1 VEAELV
7 SLSRSL
13 PPSRLG
19 GRALALLWLSG
30 ERAAEAWLET
40 HLDRPTLLALTRRRD
55 RLSREFGAPLAEVLQ
70 QSRAAWVERL
80 LAAGPRR
87 PARPREN
94 LSARLGRLMTHPVW
108 GLMILAGILLGLYGF
123 VGVLGAQVI
132 VGWLEGVVFTQL
144 LNPQITRLVTSIAP
158 PLLAEILVGPF
169 GLWTMGM
176 TYALALIL
184 PIVTTFFLAFAV
196 LEDSG
201 YLSRLAV
208 LVHRV
213 FRMIGLNGKAVVPMV
228 LGLGCVTMA
237 TVTTRILETRRDR
250 LLATLLLALAIPCS
264 AQLGVVMGMLA
275 SVSFSATLIWFG
287 VVLLLLIGVG
297 AIAARLMPGQPTPLM
312 VEIPPLRLPLAS
324 NVLVKTAA
332 RLEWYVKEV
341 VPFFVVGAF
350 MVFLLDKA
358 GMLTRLA
365 SLGQPLVTGWL
376 GLPPQASLAFLMG
389 FLRRDFGATGLFLME
404 RQGLLSPLQIVVAM
418 VTITIFIPC
427 VAAVMMIARERGW
440 RTALAMLALIMPL
453 AFLTGGLLRLV
464 LSAAGWSG

>member
-1 VEAELV
+1 
-7 SLSRSL
+7 
-13 PPSRLG
+13 
-19 GRALALLWLSG
+19 
-30 ERAAEAWLET
+30 
-40 HLDRPTLLALTRRRD
+40 
-55 RLSREFGAPLAEVLQ
+55 
-70 QSRAAWVERL
+70 
-80 LAAGPRR
+80 
-87 PARPREN
+87 
-94 LSARLGRLMTHPVW
+94 
-108 GLMILAGILLGLYGF
+108 
-123 VGVLGAQVI
+123 
-132 VGWLEGVVFTQL
+132 
-144 LNPQITRLVTSIAP
+144 
-158 PLLAEILVGPF
+158 
-169 GLWTMGM
+169 
-176 TYALALIL
+176 
-184 PIVTTFFLAFAV
+184 
-196 LEDSG
+196 
-201 YLSRLAV
+201 
-208 LVHRV
+208 
-213 FRMIGLNGKAVVPMV
+213 
-228 LGLGCVTMA
+228 
-237 TVTTRILETRRDR
+237 
-250 LLATLLLALAIPCS
+250 
-264 AQLGVVMGMLA
+264 MGMLA